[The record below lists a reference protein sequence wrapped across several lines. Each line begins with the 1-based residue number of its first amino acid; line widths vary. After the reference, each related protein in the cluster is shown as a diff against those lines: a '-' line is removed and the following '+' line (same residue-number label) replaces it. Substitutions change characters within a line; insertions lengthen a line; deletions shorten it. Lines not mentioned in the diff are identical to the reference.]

1 MTTLKKLA
9 KQAIRYGIT
18 PECIGPISTFTDEAY
33 MKGYLGFIE
42 SWATPASYGGKAVD
56 RERAKIGVLRVL
68 PDFVQLHRQGNG
80 RGAVRRCAGGGRP
93 ECNCQRSA

>member
-18 PECIGPISTFTDEAY
+18 PECIGPVSTFTDEAY

-42 SWATPASYGGKAVD
+42 SWATPASYGGTAVD
-56 RERAKIGVLRVL
+56 RERARRAWRKVIT
-68 PDFVQLHRQGNG
+68 D
-80 RGAVRRCAGGGRP
+80 VRANTR
-93 ECNCQRSA
+93 